1 MLRSTVMEYLEFY
14 CHELR
19 HARDTSLPFRIVS
32 GTHEQNAAI
41 RI

>member
-1 MLRSTVMEYLEFY
+1 MLRSTVMEYLEFF

-19 HARDTSLPFRIVS
+19 HARDPSLPFRIVS

>member
-1 MLRSTVMEYLEFY
+1 MLRSTVMEYLEFF

-19 HARDTSLPFRIVS
+19 HAPDLPFRIVS

>member
-1 MLRSTVMEYLEFY
+1 MLRSTVMEYLEFF

-19 HARDTSLPFRIVS
+19 HARDPDLPFRIVS

-41 RI
+41 WI